1 MSWLRNSFRMAHFLK
16 VFHEL
21 ISILPNFWKFFLC
34 LYLFTAYFKLASGHP
49 LAAPWS
55 TFGFEA
61 FRKGN
66 MTRVTQV
73 LLHIW
78 CYISSQVACYLWFW
92 IKNRVVWFQET
103 FFYSSLF
110 RKILWNVKR
119 TLHCI
124 KYKLVS
130 WFEKFSQDGTFS
142 KSFWWPTFKIAKV
155 FNFGQFFLCP

>member
-1 MSWLRNSFRMAHFLK
+1 MSLFSSKFFWTFYQFSESFSWAD
-16 VFHEL
+16 L

-34 LYLFTAYFKLASGHP
+34 LYLFTAYFKLASGYP

-92 IKNRVVWFQET
+92 MKNRVVWFQNT
-103 FFYSSLF
+103 FFLF
-110 RKILWNVKR
+110 FPVPKNTLKCQKNIALHKR
-119 TLHCI
+119 W
-124 KYKLVS
+124 VGFR
-130 WFEKFSQDGTFS
+130 FEKFSQDGTFS
-142 KSFWWPTFKIAKV
+142 KSF
-155 FNFGQFFLCP
+155 